1 MRREDTTTLKVGL
14 ITAAL
19 HKANISKSMRKHDI
33 FVVDICGKALCP
45 NKVKG
50 CGLNAFS
57 MSVRLRLYPLI
68 ILKEVILMYCRELG
82 IYINRQHTIK
92 YILLDN
98 GKEVKRSEISDE
110 EYEALKKWGCI
121 VREFER

>member
-1 MRREDTTTLKVGL
+1 MGL

-19 HKANISKSMRKHDI
+19 HKANISESMRKHNI

-57 MSVRLRLYPLI
+57 MSVRFRLYPLI
-68 ILKEVILMYCRELG
+68 ILREVMPMYCRELG
-82 IYINRQHTIK
+82 IYVNHPITK
-92 YILLDN
+92 YVVLDN
-98 GKEVKRSEISDE
+98 GKEVKRSETSDE
-110 EYEALKKWGCI
+110 EYEALKEWGCI
-121 VREFER
+121 IREFER